1 MLGAVSA
8 QGKGI
13 SKCLELFL
21 HREKGS
27 QNAWSCFCTGKRD
40 LKMLG
45 AVSVQGKGISK
56 CLELLLHR
64 EKRSQNAW
72 SYFCTRKRDLKMLGA
87 VSAQGRSSKN
97 SFKVAD
103 YSKSEG
109 NKKRTR
115 LS

>member
-8 QGKGI
+8 QGKEI

-21 HREKGS
+21 HKEKRS
-27 QNAWSCFCTGKRD
+27 QNAWSCFC
-40 LKMLG
+40 
-45 AVSVQGKGISK
+45 I
-56 CLELLLHR
+56 
-64 EKRSQNAW
+64 
-72 SYFCTRKRDLKMLGA
+72 RKRDLKMLGV

-97 SFKVAD
+97 SFKVTD